1 MKTALVNGVPSSGNQ
16 EEDTSDNKKTTTTT
30 TTSSLVHPVPTN
42 DDVNNIGDGD
52 GDDEGDGEIP
62 KTLLETARQGST
74 DSSLA

>member
-1 MKTALVNGVPSSGNQ
+1 MKTALVNGVQSSDNQ
-16 EEDTSDNKKTTTTT
+16 EEDDTSNEKKT

-42 DDVNNIGDGD
+42 DDVNGED